1 MRRKGRKAA
10 RFGKQCAR
18 WLRPAA
24 IALLLLFAW
33 SLGQSNVF
41 ERLAPAPSP
50 QPSTSALEPTPT
62 PHAPRPAGPDTTVW
76 ISRFGGRYHATSSCS
91 SMTAP
96 IGTTLG
102 DAEAAG
108 YSPCGVCWAA
118 E

>member
-50 QPSTSALEPTPT
+50 QPVRRML
-62 PHAPRPAGPDTTVW
+62 
-76 ISRFGGRYHATSSCS
+76 GGRMNAVRRRKS
-91 SMTAP
+91 AP
-96 IGTTLG
+96 GGALCAVLSLFPRFDKKEKILCKKPLDSGFLPLYAYMEGKILVKT
-102 DAEAAG
+102 E
-108 YSPCGVCWAA
+108 
-118 E
+118 

>member
-62 PHAPRPAGPDTTVW
+62 PHAPRAGK
-76 ISRFGGRYHATSSCS
+76 
-91 SMTAP
+91 
-96 IGTTLG
+96 
-102 DAEAAG
+102 AG
-108 YSPCGVCWAA
+108 YARLDFALWRALSRHVQL
-118 E
+118 